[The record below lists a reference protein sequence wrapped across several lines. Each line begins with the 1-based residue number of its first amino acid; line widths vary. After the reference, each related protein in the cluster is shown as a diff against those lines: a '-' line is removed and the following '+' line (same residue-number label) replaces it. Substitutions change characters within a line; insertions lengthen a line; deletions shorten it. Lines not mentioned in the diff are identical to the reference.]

1 MNKSALVGLAHKR
14 RGLDSALRSAGFG
27 LLALSLGACTQVGPD
42 FEKPDAPLL
51 EGWLEIS
58 DDRIAPEGG
67 DQRDW
72 WESFNDP
79 ALEALIEHAYK
90 NNPTL
95 EIAGLRVYEG
105 RANLG
110 IATGLKYPQIQ
121 QLSGGIESIE
131 LSENADPI
139 GNLPQAVIDGTDTT
153 FTNYRIGFDAVWE
166 IDFWGRFSRIEQA
179 AVASLSAR
187 TAAYDAVLVSL
198 TGEVASTYILLR
210 TLEERLAVARSN
222 VEIQQ
227 RGFEISSVRFRNE
240 LTSELDPS
248 QAKVLVT
255 NTQALIPR
263 LESALRQAENALSQ
277 LLGMTPGGVRKIIGG
292 AGAIPQTPA
301 TVAVG
306 LPADLLRRRPDIR
319 QAEFLAATQSA
330 AIGVAKA
337 DLYPA
342 FRLGGA
348 IGYAA
353 DSTGDLSDSD
363 SLFSVGGIRFGW
375 NIFNYGRIKNKV
387 RANDARFQQTL
398 AGYERA
404 VLNAA
409 REVEN
414 GQTAFLRSHEEIEF
428 LQQSSEAAQRAVD
441 IALVQYRDGIV
452 DYTSVL
458 LTQRSLL
465 LQQDLLTAARGR
477 LAGNLVGLYR
487 ALGGGWQLR
496 EGNDF
501 VAEDVRE
508 TMQQRTNWGTL
519 LDPQEN
525 PAP

>member
-1 MNKSALVGLAHKR
+1 MKTHCQPRLTLATQRYSR
-14 RGLDSALRSAGFG
+14 RGVTIL
-27 LLALSLGACTQVGPD
+27 LGATALLLTACAQVGPD
-42 FEKPDAPLL
+42 FEKPEAPVA
-51 EGWLEIS
+51 EGWLEIA

-72 WESFNDP
+72 WKNFNDP
-79 ALEALIEHAYK
+79 ALEALIQHAYE

-105 RANLG
+105 RASLG
-110 IATGLKYPQIQ
+110 VATGLKYPQIQ
-121 QLSGGIESIE
+121 QLGAGIQRIE
-131 LSENADPI
+131 LSENAEPI
-139 GNLPQAVIDGTDTT
+139 SNLPQAVIDGADTT
-153 FTNYRIGFDAVWE
+153 FKNYRLGFDAVWE

-179 AVASLSAR
+179 AVANLGAR

-222 VEIQQ
+222 EKIQQ
-227 RGFEISSVRFRNE
+227 RGLEISSVRFNNE

-248 QAKVLVT
+248 QARVLLKG
-255 NTQALIPR
+255 TQALIPR
-263 LESALRQAENALSQ
+263 LEAALRQTENALSQ
-277 LLGMTPGGVRKIIGG
+277 LLGMTPGGVRSIIGG
-292 AGAIPQTPA
+292 AGGIPETPA
-301 TVAVG
+301 TIAVG
-306 LPADLLRRRPDIR
+306 VPADLLRRRPDIR
-319 QAEFLAATQSA
+319 QAEFLAASQSA

-363 SLFSVGGIRFGW
+363 SLFSIAGISFSW

-398 AGYERA
+398 ANYERA

-414 GQTAFLRSHEEIEF
+414 GQSAFLRSHEEVVF
-428 LQQSSEAAQRAVD
+428 LEESAAAAQRAVD
-441 IALVQYRDGIV
+441 IALTQYRDGLAS
-452 DYTSVL
+452 YTSVL

-465 LQQDLLTAARGR
+465 LQEDLLTGARGR

-487 ALGGGWQLR
+487 SLGGGWELR
-496 EGNDF
+496 EGNEF
-501 VAEDVRE
+501 VSDEIRDR
-508 TMQQRTNWGTL
+508 MQQRTNWGDL
-519 LDPQEN
+519 LDQPEASAQ
-525 PAP
+525 

>member
-1 MNKSALVGLAHKR
+1 MKNETRTVRARAGGEL
-14 RGLDSALRSAGFG
+14 RGRG
-27 LLALSLGACTQVGPD
+27 LLAGVAVAALFLSACTNVGPD
-42 FEKPDAPLL
+42 FEQPEGPEF
-51 EGWLEIS
+51 EGWLES
-58 DDRIAPEGG
+58 ADERIAPDAG
-67 DQRDW
+67 DHREW
-72 WESFNDP
+72 WKNFNDP
-79 ALEALIEHAYK
+79 ALEALIQHAYR

-110 IATGLKYPQIQ
+110 IASGFKYPQIQ
-121 QLSGGIESIE
+121 RLSGGVERIQ
-131 LSENADPI
+131 LSENAEPI
-139 GNLPQAVIDGTDTT
+139 GNLPQAVIDGADLS
-153 FTNYRIGFDAVWE
+153 FTNYRVGFDAVWE
-166 IDFWGRFSRIEQA
+166 IDFWGRFSRIEQV
-179 AVASLSAR
+179 AVANLSAR

-210 TLEERLAVARSN
+210 TLEERLAVARAN
-222 VEIQQ
+222 ERIQK
-227 RGFEISSVRFRNE
+227 RGFEISSVRYRNE

-248 QAKVLVT
+248 QARVLLA
-255 NTQALIPR
+255 NTRALIPR
-263 LESALRQAENALSQ
+263 LESSLRQAENALSQ
-277 LLGMTPGGVRKIIGG
+277 LLGMSPGGVRGIIGD
-292 AGAIPQTPA
+292 AGGIPQTPS

-330 AIGVAKA
+330 SIGVAKA

-342 FRLGGA
+342 FRLGGS

-353 DSTGDLSDSD
+353 GSTGDLADSD
-363 SLFSVGGIRFGW
+363 SVFGVGGIRFSW

-414 GQTAFLRSHEEIEF
+414 GQTAFLRSHEEVRH
-428 LQQSSEAAQRAVD
+428 LQESSEAAERAVD
-441 IALVQYRDGIV
+441 IALTQYRDGIV
-452 DYTSVL
+452 DYNSVL

-465 LQQDLLTAARGR
+465 LQQDLLTSARGR

-496 EGNDF
+496 EGNEF
-501 VAEDVRE
+501 VSEEVRE
-508 TMQQRTNWGTL
+508 TMRQRTDWDDL
-519 LDPQEN
+519 LDTRQDE
-525 PAP
+525 AQ